1 MEIEVALQKILIYF
15 FALHVLHV
23 SPVIYPISHNRM
35 SPGLRN
41 NLERCDHENSG
52 LIYDIIDQFSRE
64 KENS

>member
-15 FALHVLHV
+15 FALHLLHV
-23 SPVIYPISHNRM
+23 SPVIYPISHNRV

-41 NLERCDHENSG
+41 NPERREHENSE
-52 LIYDIIDQFSRE
+52 LIYDIRDQFSRE